1 MLGQEYIYVVFTDKL
16 ERRQTL
22 PGGARDEQKGGL
34 RGWRARPG
42 EARWRGRVVVEAIE
56 RRFSV
61 VNDQTLSPDFLDA
74 LQHESF
80 DYFVHEANPHN
91 GLIADKTQA
100 GSPASIAAVGF
111 ALSSYPV
118 GVERGFMHR
127 ADAITRTLVTLR
139 FFHASVQSADADA
152 TGYKGFYYHFLD
164 MVSGRRVWTCEL
176 STIDSAILLAGILT
190 AAEYFA
196 GQSADE
202 REIRE
207 LADALF
213 RRADW
218 NWAQNGGTTVTHGW
232 KPESGFLRYRWQGY
246 DEAMI
251 LYLLGLGS
259 PTHPLPVEVWARWTS
274 TYDWRKIYD
283 QELLHAGPLF
293 IHQFSHIW
301 IDFRGIQDDYMRG
314 KGIDYFENSR
324 RATHVQ
330 RRYAIENPSGFSGYG
345 ENCWGITASDGP
357 GPAKRMIKGKRR
369 CFFGY
374 KARGVPEGPDDGS
387 IAPWAVG
394 ASLPFAP
401 EIVQPAL
408 THFETLRLREN
419 NAYGF
424 KATFNATIADKF
436 PQSKR
441 WVSPFHFGINQ
452 GPILLMI
459 ENYRTGLI
467 WNLMR
472 ECAYVVA
479 GLRRSVLRADGLAP
493 KV

>member
-1 MLGQEYIYVVFTDKL
+1 M
-16 ERRQTL
+16 
-22 PGGARDEQKGGL
+22 
-34 RGWRARPG
+34 
-42 EARWRGRVVVEAIE
+42 
-56 RRFSV
+56 
-61 VNDQTLSPDFLDA
+61 NDQALNSNFLDA
-74 LQHESF
+74 LQRETF
-80 DYFVHEANPHN
+80 DYFVHEANPVN
-91 GLIADKTQA
+91 GLIADKTQM
-100 GSPASIAAVGF
+100 GSPASIAAVGL

-118 GVERGFMHR
+118 GVKRGFMRR
-127 ADAITRTLVTLR
+127 ADAITRTLATLR
-139 FFHASVQSADADA
+139 FFHASVQGADADV

-164 MVSGRRVWTCEL
+164 MVSGKRVWTCEL
-176 STIDSAILLAGILT
+176 STIDSALLLAGMLT

-196 GQSADE
+196 GEAADE

-207 LADALF
+207 LADALY

-218 NWAQNGGTTVTHGW
+218 NWAQDGRVTVTHGW

-259 PTHPLPVEVWARWTS
+259 PTHPLPVESWAQWTS
-274 TYDWRKIYD
+274 TYDWRTIYGH
-283 QELLHAGPLF
+283 ELLYAGPLF

-301 IDFRGIQDDYMRG
+301 IDLRGIRDDYMRG
-314 KGIDYFENSR
+314 KRIDYFENSR

-330 RRYAIENPSGFSGYG
+330 RRYAIDNPAGFSAYG

-357 GPAKRMIKGKRR
+357 GPATHRIKGKGRR
-369 CFFGY
+369 FFGY

-387 IAPWAVG
+387 IAPWAAA

-401 EIVQPAL
+401 EIVAPAL
-408 THFETLRLREN
+408 QHFETLRLREN

-424 KATFNATIADKF
+424 KATFNATIADRSS
-436 PQSKR
+436 QSR
-441 WVSPFHFGINQ
+441 PWISPYHFGINQ

-467 WNLMR
+467 WSLCVNAPISSRVFAEPAFRAVGLPPKMR
-472 ECAYVVA
+472 RIS
-479 GLRRSVLRADGLAP
+479 GLRGP
-493 KV
+493 P